1 MKSLQI
7 EDRNNRKYVE
17 AYIESQNV
25 DMVEDEDL
33 LAKIRQV
40 LDELP
45 DRCREVCLLRFV
57 EGYKYNE
64 IAVALKMNENTV
76 KVQLHRG
83 MERLR
88 QAFSTYDYI
97 VLLGILGRLFVER

>member
-1 MKSLQI
+1 
-7 EDRNNRKYVE
+7 
-17 AYIESQNV
+17 
-25 DMVEDEDL
+25 
-33 LAKIRQV
+33 
-40 LDELP
+40 
-45 DRCREVCLLRFV
+45 
-57 EGYKYNE
+57 
-64 IAVALKMNENTV
+64 MNENTV

>member
-1 MKSLQI
+1 MSYRI
-7 EDRNNRKYVE
+7 DVE
-17 AYIESQNV
+17 RCVYC
-25 DMVEDEDL
+25 
-33 LAKIRQV
+33 V
-40 LDELP
+40 LW
-45 DRCREVCLLRFV
+45 R
-57 EGYKYNE
+57 GYKYNE

>member
-1 MKSLQI
+1 M
-7 EDRNNRKYVE
+7 
-17 AYIESQNV
+17 
-25 DMVEDEDL
+25 
-33 LAKIRQV
+33 
-40 LDELP
+40 
-45 DRCREVCLLRFV
+45 RF
-57 EGYKYNE
+57 
-64 IAVALKMNENTV
+64 AVALKMNENTV